1 MMKLPLNLK
10 DTKQAVLWCDEIAA
24 LCQADPADDIIQR
37 LAAIACYAPH
47 LHNLIKKYPQT
58 MWQAACAE
66 ITAPLAQAEATFQE
80 QAQHSADNEAMMQA
94 VRAFR
99 HRTYGICAIAELCGH
114 MTIAQQVAHLSRC
127 ASLAVNEV
135 VAWLCDKYQIT
146 PASLIVLGMGKAG
159 AEELNYSSDIDL
171 IFFYDAERANKEA
184 HDYVALTKKF
194 IEIMQKQT
202 KDGFGWRIDL
212 RLRPDPGATSI
223 CLSVQAALT
232 YYESIARS
240 WERAIYIRARPI
252 AGNLVAGHEFLEAI
266 SPFVWRRGLD
276 YSLLDDL
283 TNWISHKSMPVG
295 GYGFDVK
302 KGAYAI
308 RHIEM
313 ATHLLQL
320 LHGGKDNSLRSH
332 HTATA
337 LDALEQAG
345 YLALGQA
352 EAMTSC
358 YYNWRQIEHR
368 IQYIRDSHSYSL
380 PKGAD
385 EMVNLA
391 QFCGYDDRDDFVAA
405 ITELQNN
412 TKLAADTAIMRDMLT
427 AHSGLQE
434 QDRLWP
440 AEDDAQTAL
449 LTELGYERIADI
461 QRIIAGWRAGRLPA
475 TRSEKAQYYLEKLLP
490 LLLSECAKPVNGTAP
505 DCDGYFMGFVQLV
518 DSLPAG
524 AQFFA
529 LLSQHDG
536 LISLIAHLAV
546 NAPDLVQQ
554 LAKHPAIFDQML
566 RPDFFAPL
574 SQHADFEQLADEAI
588 AVDDPELALRALQI
602 MAHEA
607 RFRAQMHIITK
618 PDTAPLCGPYLSA
631 LHDALL
637 RAIITLVQREF
648 TAAHGTIEH
657 SHFAVILLG
666 RAGLG
671 QMTPRSDM
679 DVLFLYEAD
688 RLQESD
694 GPRPLYA
701 GPYFQK
707 LVQRILSWAH
717 LESKT
722 GKLMELDTRLR
733 PDGNAGPIAIQ
744 FESWQSYLQET
755 AWPFEKLALRKAR
768 ILMADKAFADKLSPL
783 LATYEKPPLAD
794 TGLRENL
801 QLIRDK
807 LAESQPAPWD
817 VKKCRG
823 GLLDLEFLS
832 LLDGDTNQAVNDAQQ
847 LLDHITFLKSVYLK
861 DDHNHTLPPAMA
873 EAVVGLLGCEK
884 SASVIDAL
892 HEHCEPFA
900 KALDKLL
907 GN

>member
-1 MMKLPLNLK
+1 MMKQPLLLTDARK
-10 DTKQAVLWCDEIAA
+10 AALWCDEIAA
-24 LCQADPADDIIQR
+24 LYQADPADDIVQR
-37 LAAIACYAPH
+37 LAAISCYAPH
-47 LHNLIKKYPQT
+47 LHNLIKKYRHE
-58 MWQAACAE
+58 MWQAAGAE
-66 ITAPLAQAEATFQE
+66 ITAPLDQAKATFKE
-80 QAQHSADNEAMMQA
+80 QAQQAPDNEALMQV

-99 HRTYGICAIAELCGH
+99 HQTYGICAIAELCGH
-114 MTIAQQVAHLSRC
+114 MTMAEQVAHLSRS
-127 ASLAVNEV
+127 AHLAVNEV
-135 VAWLCDKYQIT
+135 VTWLCRKHQIA
-146 PASLIVLGMGKAG
+146 PDSLIILAMGKAG
-159 AEELNYSSDIDL
+159 AQELNYSSDIDV
-171 IFFYDAERANKEA
+171 IFFYDAERADKDA
-184 HDYVALTKKF
+184 HHYVALTKTF

-202 KDGFGWRIDL
+202 RDGFGWRIDL
-212 RLRPDPGATSI
+212 RLRPDPGATAI

-240 WERAIYIRARPI
+240 WERAVYIRACPI
-252 AGNLVAGHEFLEAI
+252 AGNIEAGYEFLQAI

-283 TNWISHKSMPVG
+283 TNWISHKVMPAG
-295 GYGFDVK
+295 GFGFDVK

-320 LHGGKDNSLRSH
+320 LHGGKDNSLRSA

-337 LDALEQAG
+337 LRALEQAG
-345 YLALGQA
+345 HLMSGQA
-352 EAMTSC
+352 EAMIAC
-358 YYNWRQIEHR
+358 YFKWRQIEHR

-385 EMVNLA
+385 EMSNLA
-391 QFCGYDDRDDFVAA
+391 HFCGYDTSDEFVSTLTA
-405 ITELQNN
+405 LQEE
-412 TKLAADTAIMRDMLT
+412 TKIAADTVIMRDMIA
-427 AHSGLQE
+427 AHSGLQQ

-440 AEDDAQTAL
+440 ADEEAQTAYL
-449 LTELGYERIADI
+449 AELGYDRIADI
-461 QRIIAGWRAGRLPA
+461 QRIIASWRAGRLPA
-475 TRSEKAQYYLEKLLP
+475 TRSDKAQYYLEKLLP
-490 LLLSECAKPVNGTAP
+490 LLLAECAKPVNGTAP

-518 DSLPAG
+518 ESLPAG

-574 SQHADFEQLADEAI
+574 SDHADFTKQAEDAI
-588 AVDDPELALRALQI
+588 AVNDPELALRALQI

-607 RFRAQMHIITK
+607 RFRAQMHIITT
-618 PDTAPLCGPYLSA
+618 PEAAPACGPYLSA

-637 RAIITLVQREF
+637 RAIIRLVQRDF
-648 TAAHGTIEH
+648 TASHGTIAQ
-657 SHFAVILLG
+657 SQFAVILLG

-679 DVLFLYEAD
+679 DVLFLYDAD

-694 GPRPLYA
+694 GARPLYA

-707 LVQRILSWAH
+707 LVQRIMSWAH

-733 PDGNAGPIAIQ
+733 PDGNAGPIATQ
-744 FESWQSYLQET
+744 FESWQSYLHET

-768 ILMADKAFADKLSPL
+768 ILIADDAFAETLSPL
-783 LATYEKPPLAD
+783 LATYQETALTDDA
-794 TGLRENL
+794 LRDNL
-801 QLIRDK
+801 RLIRGK
-807 LAESQPAPWD
+807 LAESKPAPWD

-832 LLDGDTNQAVNDAQQ
+832 LLSDSETPSVKDAQP

-861 DDHNHTLPPAMA
+861 DDHSRTLPPAMT
-873 EAVVGLLGCEK
+873 EAVAQLLGCEK
-884 SASVIDAL
+884 SASLIDAL
-892 HEHCEPFA
+892 HDYCEPFA

-907 GN
+907 ED